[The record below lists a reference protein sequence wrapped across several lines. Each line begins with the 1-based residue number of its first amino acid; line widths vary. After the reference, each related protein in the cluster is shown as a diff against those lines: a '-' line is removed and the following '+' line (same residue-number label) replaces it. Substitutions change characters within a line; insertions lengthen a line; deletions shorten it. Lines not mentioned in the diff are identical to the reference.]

1 MAWLFSPFVEW
12 LTRGQGHFRYL
23 IGVLLGPGVVLS
35 GRGHKR
41 SIVME
46 NSVGVKPD
54 QEIGLGDWHPARRP
68 DKNEISCRSDMRPTG
83 VPGESAPEDESK
95 GTTTVQDSLSSSESP
110 APNEFHS
117 QPAPEERPS
126 PKTTL
131 DESRAPREVS
141 IASESSHTTS
151 RKKIEKARTEKT
163 NIVST
168 QTRSSSPEHQAAKC
182 FIDDQGPPDSTV
194 LAENIGGGT
203 AVMHREDI
211 NASSPGLSWDG
222 QTPAGSRLESDLSI
236 GQRPGLIHYKRSNS
250 FPHVPPLPQ
259 SSLPAHSL
267 PHSQAENIME
277 EDELGDAS
285 PIVDQGYDKAR
296 SAQDK
301 ISLATQASFL
311 DHKDNASSHTFSDAA
326 FVNGDHTLTDDGARF
341 EEGLPLMHPS
351 STEEGMTH
359 EENFEADFSDPAED
373 AGDDFFS
380 NTPRSLADEEAIFRP
395 RVLDRKKTTEV
406 LESMQYPPHDESH
419 DQRQQ
424 FGERKS
430 LADLAVPSSTVL
442 SHVLSDQDP
451 KHEGSNQ
458 GEDDLVAVWK
468 AALDDD
474 ELLDEDGI
482 VDTPILFEDHRAGFL
497 DDEPDILEAHSAF
510 SPRLNPEHSPEMSMQ
525 GFRDSDFSGP
535 PAAKRYAPSTWSE
548 PRDLSRD
555 YARGQVHTSVD
566 QHPLQAMNGLSSS
579 VSAAAGFQPTT
590 RQQPL
595 YRDAP
600 PQRPHMPSSTQSF
613 ADKAKGGYTSPYDLP
628 MDVARPKKRNVTQQ
642 LRPGS
647 SNSAF
652 ANRPSAP
659 PRSSSMFASGTPAL
673 ESHPPL
679 PSLPNP
685 TNGTKMHLTSN
696 GGSSTLNI
704 KASAGSFFEELPS
717 VKPRSSVGAPRVQA
731 QSPPPNHLS
740 QLSPLPPPAQQAPG
754 SQRPSTS
761 SSSSPPGY
769 GLVPPVRIGPY
780 AGVSHPVPTVPNA
793 RHAISKYPPSPASQ
807 SSIPPSRTRYAAS
820 PTGSARA
827 PPPASLPFQP
837 RTSSPLAR
845 SNVRAEGLK
854 ETVYFE
860 GTTDTSSNPMK
871 RESTGQQS
879 NPTGVSPV
887 SHNSRSL
894 YQAFE
899 DSPNQQATS
908 NSSALCDQARLSHF
922 SPPPSMTNHYGHT
935 SSLSTSS
942 DTTEAPQSGRLPCSE
957 THESQYAV
965 STAAELVMPR
975 RSQTQSPGAVASKPY
990 LPKSSWDTY
999 QRPASVNDHAPPPQ
1013 VIGSAK
1019 TGPSV
1024 PRSSKGFSQNIEYI
1038 RPTDGREK
1046 DVLERWKGCPLF
1058 VFGFGGTIA
1067 STFPKKVQRYT
1078 AGHSA
1083 PLMKCSPGEIKIQAR
1098 IKYHLDDKISG
1109 FPGPLKSKGK
1119 KKDVL
1124 DWLQQQISQWEQAH
1138 AEVVPSAVLPDPRK
1152 RNEEKILLWRIMK
1165 VLVEFDGVVEGK
1177 PTAEQEIRLIL
1188 SPELADGLPN
1198 NLPPSPNSQLLGNSR
1213 ANGPTHMS
1221 NPTQPGDLETLRRI
1235 LLRGQREQAIWHALD
1250 RRLWAHAM
1258 LISSTTDT
1266 SVWKQVLQE
1275 FIRQEVKLSG
1285 ENSASLASL
1294 YQIFAGNWEESA
1306 DELVP
1311 PSARA
1316 GLQFVSKAAGTGPV
1330 RNALDGLDRWRET
1343 LTLALSN
1350 RTTDDSK
1357 ALVALGRLLSSYG
1370 RIEAAHICFIFA
1382 KVPGIYG
1389 GADDPQASVTL
1400 LGADHTQ
1407 HPSDFS
1413 RDVDGILLTEVYEF
1427 ASTVLVL
1434 SPIITISPHLQAY
1447 KLYHA
1452 MLLAEY
1458 GSRKDAQEY
1467 CTAITNAMKS
1477 TTKPSPYHHSL
1488 LFSALDDLVTR
1499 LRQAPSAVAASWM
1512 SKPSLDKVSG
1522 SFLSRV
1528 NQFIAGDES
1537 DADSAAS
1544 GRGTDPAA
1552 GPFAGIAG
1560 DTPNISRSPSSKDI
1574 YNTYPFRAPLSNSV
1588 ASASRYAPGGP
1599 YVAQGQYTPRSSL
1612 EQNNK
1617 NGQDYRHPSHNDTLR
1632 PQVSDL
1638 SRPSSSGNT
1647 YQKPSPQLLKSSY
1660 QPTSQLSTHPV
1671 KSESYPT
1678 PPSNPEYVPVAPPE
1692 NLPPSPYDQ
1701 EPYRQMPA
1709 SEHPPYQAS
1718 YDTQLSSRQETGF
1731 FSDQSSASMLAPDQT
1746 PYQPLESGYEPP
1758 SYGQYA
1764 LDTQVDDS
1772 SLIQENPKKRSLVDN
1787 DDDHFEAQAAATLQ
1801 DEKARKDREA
1811 DEAFRKAAEA
1821 DGMAILS
1828 LLSLSL
1834 TLITNT
1840 AQKGSDLKPKKS
1852 GWLGGWFGS
1861 TKKDGDLSSTQ
1872 TAVNAPIRAKLG
1884 EESSFVYDKELKK
1897 WVNKK
1902 GGSET
1907 QIAASATP
1915 PPPKGPPSRAVSA
1928 SGAPITRTDTA
1939 IPPVPPLP
1947 SASSNV
1953 TPVSLTGPPGAAPKL
1968 VQSPYSSTPVSRSES
1983 PATMQGQPN
1992 GPSLG
1997 GSLGIIGANGPP
2009 TAPPSR
2015 PATGMSNASS
2025 IDDLIGAPQ
2034 ARKGGTIKKGKKGR
2048 GYIDVMANK

>member
-1 MAWLFSPFVEW
+1 
-12 LTRGQGHFRYL
+12 
-23 IGVLLGPGVVLS
+23 
-35 GRGHKR
+35 
-41 SIVME
+41 ME
-46 NSVGVKPD
+46 KSVGVRPD

-68 DKNEISCRSDMRPTG
+68 DTNEISCRSDMCPTG
-83 VPGESAPEDESK
+83 TSGESAPEDESK
-95 GTTTVQDSLSSSESP
+95 ENTAVQDSLLSSESP

-117 QPAPEERPS
+117 QPAPEEDPS

-141 IASESSHTTS
+141 TASESSHTTS
-151 RKKIEKARTEKT
+151 RKKMEMARTEQS

-168 QTRSSSPEHQAAKC
+168 QTRSSSPEHQAVKF

-194 LAENIGGGT
+194 LTENIGGGT
-203 AVMHREDI
+203 AAMHWDDI
-211 NASSPGLSWDG
+211 NASPPGLSWNG
-222 QTPAGSRLESDLSI
+222 QTPAGSRLESEPSI
-236 GQRPGLIHYKRSNS
+236 GQRAGLNHYKRSNS

-259 SSLPAHSL
+259 SSRPAHSL

-277 EDELGDAS
+277 EDELDDAS
-285 PIVDQGYDKAR
+285 SIVDPGYDKAP

-301 ISLATQASFL
+301 ISLTMQASFL
-311 DHKDNASSHTFSDAA
+311 DHKDNASSHTFPDVAV
-326 FVNGDHTLTDDGARF
+326 VNGDHALFLTDGGARF

-351 STEEGMTH
+351 STEEGMTQ
-359 EENFEADFSDPAED
+359 EEYRTRNFEVDSSDPAED
-373 AGDDFFS
+373 AGDNFFS
-380 NTPRSLADEEAIFRP
+380 NTPHSLADDEAIFRP
-395 RVLDRKKTTEV
+395 RALDRKKTTEV
-406 LESMQYPPHDESH
+406 LDSMHYPPHDEIH

-424 FGERKS
+424 FGEGKS
-430 LADLAVPSSTVL
+430 LAGLTFPSSTVL
-442 SHVLSDQDP
+442 SHVLSEQDP
-451 KHEGSNQ
+451 KHEGSSH
-458 GEDDLVAVWK
+458 GEDDLAAVWK
-468 AALDDD
+468 AALGDD

-482 VDTPILFEDHRAGFL
+482 VDTPILFEDHGEGFL
-497 DDEPDILEAHSAF
+497 DDEPDVLEAHPAF
-510 SPRLNPEHSPEMSMQ
+510 SPQLNPEHSPKMSMQ
-525 GFRDSDFSGP
+525 GFRDSDLSGP

-548 PRDLSRD
+548 PQDLSSRD
-555 YARGQVHTSVD
+555 YARGQVHSSVD
-566 QHPLQAMNGLSSS
+566 QHPLQAINGLSSS
-579 VSAAAGFQPTT
+579 VSAPAGGFQPSTKQ
-590 RQQPL
+590 RPL

-600 PQRPHMPSSTQSF
+600 AQRPHMPSSTQSF

-659 PRSSSMFASGTPAL
+659 PRSSSMFASGTPVPG
-673 ESHPPL
+673 SHPPL
-679 PSLPNP
+679 PSLPEP
-685 TNGTKMHLTSN
+685 TNGTQMHLTSN
-696 GGSSTLNI
+696 GPSSTLNI

-717 VKPRSSVGAPRVQA
+717 VKPRSSVGAPRVHA
-731 QSPPPNHLS
+731 QSPAPIHLS
-740 QLSPLPPPAQQAPG
+740 QLSPLPPPAQQASG
-754 SQRPSTS
+754 SQRPSSS
-761 SSSSPPGY
+761 SSSSPSGY
-769 GLVPPVRIGPY
+769 GLVPPVRIAPY
-780 AGVSHPVPTVPNA
+780 AGVSHPVPNVPNA
-793 RHAISKYPPSPASQ
+793 QHAISKYSPAPVPQ

-860 GTTDTSSNPMK
+860 GTTDTGSNPMK
-871 RESTGQQS
+871 RESTGQHS
-879 NPTGVSPV
+879 NPTSISPV
-887 SHNSRSL
+887 SHNSRSPI
-894 YQAFE
+894 QAFD
-899 DSPNQQATS
+899 DSPSQQATS
-908 NSSALCDQARLSHF
+908 NSSSLYDQARLSHF
-922 SPPPSMTNHYGHT
+922 SPPLSMTNHYGHT
-935 SSLSTSS
+935 GSLPTPS
-942 DTTEAPQSGRLPCSE
+942 DTTEAPESDRLPFSE
-957 THESQYAV
+957 THESQYAA
-965 STAAELVMPR
+965 STAAELVIPR
-975 RSQTQSPGAVASKPY
+975 RSQTQSPGAVASKPS

-999 QRPASVNDHAPPPQ
+999 QRPASVNDHALPPQ

-1024 PRSSKGFSQNIEYI
+1024 PRCSRGFSQNIEYI

-1124 DWLQQQISQWEQAH
+1124 DWLQQQILQLEQAH
-1138 AEVVPSAVLPDPRK
+1138 AEVVPSAELPDPRK

-1188 SPELADGLPN
+1188 SPELADGLPD
-1198 NLPPSPNSQLLGNSR
+1198 NLSPSPNSQLLGNSR
-1213 ANGPTHMS
+1213 ANGPTHIS

-1258 LISSTTDT
+1258 LISSTTDS

-1413 RDVDGILLTEVYEF
+1413 RDVDSILLTEVYEF

-1434 SPIITISPHLQAY
+1434 SPIVTISPHLQAY

-1467 CTAITNAMKS
+1467 CTAITGAMKS

-1499 LRQAPSAVAASWM
+1499 LRQAPGAVAASWM

-1560 DTPNISRSPSSKDI
+1560 DTPNISRSPSSNDI
-1574 YNTYPFRAPLSNSV
+1574 YNTYPFRATLSNSV

-1599 YVAQGQYTPRSSL
+1599 YAAQGQYTPRSSL

-1617 NGQDYRHPSHNDTLR
+1617 NGHNDRHPSHNDTLR
-1632 PQVSDL
+1632 PQVPDL

-1660 QPTSQLSTHPV
+1660 QPTSQFSTHPLQR
-1671 KSESYPT
+1671 ESYPT
-1678 PPSNPEYVPVAPPE
+1678 PPSNPEYVPVVPPE
-1692 NLPPSPYDQ
+1692 NLPPSPYGQ

-1709 SEHPPYQAS
+1709 SEHPPYQAP
-1718 YDTQLSSRQETGF
+1718 YDTQPSSRQETALLP
-1731 FSDQSSASMLAPDQT
+1731 DQSSASMLAPDQT

-1758 SYGQYA
+1758 SASHYEPPSYDPYA

-1772 SLIQENPKKRSLVDN
+1772 SLIQDMPNKRPLVDN
-1787 DDDHFEAQAAATLQ
+1787 DDDHFEARAAAILK

-1811 DEAFRKAAEA
+1811 DEAFRKAAET

-1828 LLSLSL
+1828 LFSFSL
-1834 TLITNT
+1834 TLITHT
-1840 AQKGSDLKPKKS
+1840 AQKGSELQPKKS
-1852 GWLGGWFGS
+1852 GWLGGWFGG

-1872 TAVNAPIRAKLG
+1872 AAANAPIRAKLG

-1907 QIAASATP
+1907 HIAASATP

-1928 SGAPITRTDTA
+1928 SGTPIIRTDTV
-1939 IPPVPPLP
+1939 IPPVPPLS

-1953 TPVSLTGPPGAAPKL
+1953 TPPVSLTSPPSAAPTL

-1997 GSLGIIGANGPP
+1997 GGLGIIGSNGPP